1 MGTEI
6 LNPQDCLIERP
17 RIIGGGGG
25 GSRWRSHRKRGAQSV
40 FSKNTTITT
49 TTTTNNSI
57 NNNLVLGQVVI
68 LKRGESLD
76 LKRKTENS
84 VKRTVSDSIPKQ
96 IRIRDRTSSGDEY
109 AGTAFFL
116 SPSPRA
122 LPLPSFSKKTQAAE
136 CAVAVHDSATKD
148 LRRLLRLD

>member
-6 LNPQDCLIERP
+6 LNPQDCLTERA

-25 GSRWRSHRKRGAQSV
+25 SRCRSHRKRGTQSG
-40 FSKNTTITT
+40 FSKNTTTI
-49 TTTTNNSI
+49 TTNNNNSI
-57 NNNLVLGQVVI
+57 DNNLVLRQVVI

-96 IRIRDRTSSGDEY
+96 IRVRDRTSSGDEY
-109 AGTAFFL
+109 AGAAFFL

-122 LPLPSFSKKTQAAE
+122 LPLPSFSKKMQTAE
-136 CAVAVHDSATKD
+136 SAVHDSATKD

>member
-1 MGTEI
+1 MA
-6 LNPQDCLIERP
+6 NIESIQPTRRTSFFEEEEEEEEP
-17 RIIGGGGG
+17 R
-25 GSRWRSHRKRGAQSV
+25 RG
-40 FSKNTTITT
+40 N
-49 TTTTNNSI
+49 
-57 NNNLVLGQVVI
+57 GQVVI

-116 SPSPRA
+116 SPPSPRA